1 MMDIRT
7 IFFDFDGVV
16 IDSEPVHAKAKKLV
30 LEKFN
35 IPYPASLFDEY
46 KGRPD
51 NIFFDFISKKL
62 DPLNRPA
69 ELLYNSKKII
79 FEEIIKELT
88 LVDGFLSF
96 YQKLKDKGIATALV
110 SSTSL
115 YSLGLV
121 DRIYNISEKFD
132 LVITEADTTRHKPAP
147 DPYLRALEKLPAL
160 AETTVVI
167 EDSPNG
173 IISAKEAGCYV
184 YGLTSSF
191 AGTILAG
198 AGADKIIENYEEL
211 SKILK
216 L

>member
-1 MMDIRT
+1 MDIRT

-35 IPYPASLFDEY
+35 ISYPATLFDEY
-46 KGRPD
+46 KGIPD
-51 NIFFDFISKKL
+51 NIFFDYISKKL
-62 DPLNRPA
+62 DPLNHPG
-69 ELLYNSKKII
+69 ELLYNSKKLF
-79 FEEIIKELT
+79 FEEIKEELT
-88 LVDGFLSF
+88 LVKGFISF
-96 YQKLKDKGIATALV
+96 YQKVKEKGIATALV

-121 DRIYNISEKFD
+121 DRIFNISGKFD
-132 LVITEADTTRHKPAP
+132 LVITEVDTARHKPSP
-147 DPYLRALEKLPAL
+147 DPYLRALEKLPAV
-160 AETTVVI
+160 AESTIVI

-191 AGTILAG
+191 PGTILAA
-198 AGADKIIENYEEL
+198 AGADIIVDNYEVL
-211 SKILK
+211 TKLLKI
-216 L
+216 